1 MSERTKGMR
10 TVERGVHAAIIHAD
24 GFGGERR
31 EIEGKKVVNKKENI
45 AAQTLVA
52 ERKAAEGGM
61 TREDL
66 LAELEDVN
74 MAIDDAD
81 NDALRNEALA
91 RKQRIQAQLDAM
103 RNATIAGQRNLR
115 EVEEYSSPHEA
126 YGDSVRRYTSFVKE
140 LQGAATFESQQISKR
155 LRSRI
160 QDLIPA
166 IAKEEVL
173 KDVVTYGPERYK
185 QLLEKRLAE
194 IEAFEEK
201 EGYEDHA
208 PELIE
213 RELLQEKLRQAADL
227 ATSQTETSVVERK
240 FNVRSQKAK
249 VTALTN
255 RLTKATTELNKLPGW
270 RIFARRK
277 LIDDIARL
285 TADRALEMA
294 ELNAMTRESVV
305 IPTFKPKSEVR
316 MNIPS
321 YEQEQEE
328 AEEAAMAAK

>member
-10 TVERGVHAAIIHAD
+10 TVERGVHAAVIHAD

-91 RKQRIQAQLDAM
+91 RKRRVQAQLDAM
-103 RNATIAGQRNLR
+103 RNATIAGQQNLR

-140 LQGAATFESQQISKR
+140 LQGAATFESQETSRR
-155 LRSRI
+155 LHARI
-160 QDLIPA
+160 QDLIPM

-173 KDVVTYGPERYK
+173 KDSVTYGVERYK
-185 QLLEKRLAE
+185 QLLTKRIAE
-194 IEAFEEK
+194 IEAFEE
-201 EGYEDHA
+201 EDGYEDHA

-213 RELLQEKLRQAADL
+213 LDLLQEKLRQLSDL
-227 ATSQTETSVVERK
+227 AKSQTETSVVERK
-240 FNVRSQKAK
+240 FNIRSQKAK
-249 VTALTN
+249 VTTLTN
-255 RLTKATTELNKLPGW
+255 RLTKATIELNRLPGW

-285 TADRALEMA
+285 KSDHALELA
-294 ELNAMTRESVV
+294 ELKAMTRETVQTSTPVSR
-305 IPTFKPKSEVR
+305 SEVR
-316 MNIPS
+316 MSTP
-321 YEQEQEE
+321 YEAIEPLEE
-328 AEEAAMAAK
+328 EMAMAAK

>member
-1 MSERTKGMR
+1 MSERAKGMR
-10 TVERGVHAAIIHAD
+10 TVERGVHAAVIHAD

-31 EIEGKKVVNKKENI
+31 AIEGKKVVNKKENI

-66 LAELEDVN
+66 LAELEQVN
-74 MAIDDAD
+74 MDIDDAD

-103 RNATIAGQRNLR
+103 RTAAIAGQQNLR
-115 EVEEYSSPHEA
+115 EVDEYSSPNMA
-126 YGDSVRRYTSFVKE
+126 YADSVQRYTSFVKE
-140 LQGAATFESQQISKR
+140 LQGAATFESQQISRR

-160 QDLIPA
+160 QDLIPM

-173 KDVVTYGPERYK
+173 KDTVTYGVKRYK

-201 EGYEDHA
+201 EGYEDYA

-213 RELLQEKLRQAADL
+213 RDLLQEKLRQVADL
-227 ATSQTETSVVERK
+227 PKSQMETSVVERK
-240 FNVRSQKAK
+240 FNERSQKAK

-255 RLTKATTELNKLPGW
+255 RLSKATVELNKLPGW

-285 TADRALEMA
+285 KSDRALELA
-294 ELNAMTRESVV
+294 ELNAIARKPVAKS
-305 IPTFKPKSEVR
+305 TFVPKSEVR
-316 MNIPS
+316 MNIP
-321 YEQEQEE
+321 EE
-328 AEEAAMAAK
+328 EDIAMAAK